1 MKHLNSC
8 TYTPSM
14 TLCIILE
21 FSLAFL
27 ERESVAVMTL
37 TLAASSMFD
46 PISSGRGIPFTR
58 CLAESK

>member
-27 ERESVAVMTL
+27 ERESAAVVTF
-37 TLAASSMFD
+37 TFTSSMLD
-46 PISSGRGIPFTR
+46 PRSSGKGIPFTS